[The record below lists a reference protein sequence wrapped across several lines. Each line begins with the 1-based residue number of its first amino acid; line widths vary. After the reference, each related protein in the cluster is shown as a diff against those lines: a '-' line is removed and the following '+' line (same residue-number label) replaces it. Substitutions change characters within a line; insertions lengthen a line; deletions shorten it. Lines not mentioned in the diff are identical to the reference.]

1 MESHN
6 PFMFQTTNQIFYD
19 YPMKNEGFMVVSW
32 YANRKSMAQKPS
44 GVIKRG
50 RKILDRFSQGMIQR
64 MCHST
69 TEIRQD
75 FGAPPVIKVNV
86 G

>member
-32 YANRKSMAQKPS
+32 YANRKSMAQNPLVSSNVDGKS
-44 GVIKRG
+44 STDFLRG
-50 RKILDRFSQGMIQR
+50 
-64 MCHST
+64 
-69 TEIRQD
+69 
-75 FGAPPVIKVNV
+75 
-86 G
+86 